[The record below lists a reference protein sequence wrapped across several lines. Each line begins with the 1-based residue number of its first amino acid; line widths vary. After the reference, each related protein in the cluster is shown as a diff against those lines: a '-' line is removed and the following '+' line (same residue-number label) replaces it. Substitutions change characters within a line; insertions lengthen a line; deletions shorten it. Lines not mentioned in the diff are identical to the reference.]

1 MVRRLLILVLVL
13 MASPALAAPDAELWS
28 RWVGHDPAAKSF
40 VDHSAWSAFL
50 GRYHTMGDDGIARVR
65 YGSVTSEDRGAL
77 EAYIGRLAATRVT
90 ALNRAEQRPF
100 WVNLYNA
107 LTVKAV
113 LDAHPVDSIL
123 DIDISPGVF
132 ADGPWGAPLVAVEG
146 EPLTLDDIEHRI
158 LRPIWH
164 DPRIHYVVNCASL
177 GCPNLPAEAMTV
189 ANAEAMLDAA
199 ARAFINHP
207 RAVTIDGDGDLV
219 VSSTY
224 DWYGADFGAEDTEII
239 AHLLHYAEPALAARL
254 AGRTEIDD
262 DAYDWQLN
270 DAE

>member
-1 MVRRLLILVLVL
+1 MAKRLLLMVLAL
-13 MASPALAAPDAELWS
+13 MATPALAAPDAELWS
-28 RWVGHDPAAKSF
+28 RWVGHDPAAKSI

-50 GRYHTMGDDGIARVR
+50 TRYRMIEDDGIARVR
-65 YGSVTSEDRGAL
+65 YGSVTSDDQAAL
-77 EAYIGRLAATRVT
+77 EDYIDRLAATRVS
-90 ALNRAEQRPF
+90 ALSRAEQQPF

-113 LDAHPVDSIL
+113 LDAYPVDSIL
-123 DIDISPGVF
+123 DIDISPGIF
-132 ADGPWGAPLVAVEG
+132 ADGPWGAPLVTVEG

-177 GCPNLPAEAMTV
+177 GCPNLPAEAMTA
-189 ANAEAMLDAA
+189 ANAEAVLDAA

-219 VSSTY
+219 VSSIY
-224 DWYGADFGAEDTEII
+224 DWYGTDFGSEDGAII
-239 AHLLHYAEPALAARL
+239 AHLLRYAEPILAAQL
-254 AGRTEIDD
+254 AGRSEIDD
-262 DAYDWQLN
+262 DAYDWRLN
-270 DAE
+270 DTE